1 MKKRST
7 KLSQDYEQA
16 VGLDLGDRHSYM
28 FSLDAADGE
37 PQEEGRIRTTPK
49 AIRARFEGVGRLRI
63 ALEVGPH
70 SPWVSRLLEKLGH
83 DVLVANPR
91 KVPLIGESQ
100 EKTDQR
106 DAELLARLARVDPD
120 LLSPIQHRSAEMQAS
135 LAVVRAREVVVR
147 TRTRVV
153 NHLRNVV
160 KACGGRLPKC
170 STPALADK
178 AHEAIPASLQPALEP
193 LLELLVQLNER
204 IRDYDRRIRHLAK
217 NTFPETE
224 ILQQVA
230 GVGPLTALV
239 FILILVHPERFP
251 RSRDVGAFVGL
262 VPTRRAS
269 GDRDPQLG
277 ITKAG
282 DEMLRRLLVGSAHY
296 ILGPH
301 GPDSDLKRFGQRLV
315 ERGGKGAKKRAVVAV
330 ARKLSVLLHHLW
342 RTGAVYEPLYQSQR
356 HAEAAA

>member
-28 FSLDAADGE
+28 FSLDAAGE
-37 PQEEGRIRTTPK
+37 PQEEGRIRTTPR
-49 AIRARFEGVGRLRI
+49 ALRARFEGVGRRRI

-70 SPWVSRLLEKLGH
+70 SPWVSRLLKALGH

-106 DAELLARLARVDPD
+106 DAELLARLARVDPE
-120 LLSPIQHRSAEMQAS
+120 LLSPIQHRSAEMQAC

-170 STPALADK
+170 STPALAGK
-178 AHEAIPASLQPALEP
+178 AHEAIPASLRPALEP
-193 LLELLVQLNER
+193 LLELLVQLNES
-204 IRDYDRRIRHLAK
+204 IREYDRRIRQLAK

-239 FILILVHPERFP
+239 FILILGHPERFA

-269 GDRDPQLG
+269 GERDPQLG

-296 ILGPH
+296 ILGPN

-315 ERGGKGAKKRAVVAV
+315 DRGGKGAKKRAVVAV

-356 HAEAAA
+356 RAEAAA